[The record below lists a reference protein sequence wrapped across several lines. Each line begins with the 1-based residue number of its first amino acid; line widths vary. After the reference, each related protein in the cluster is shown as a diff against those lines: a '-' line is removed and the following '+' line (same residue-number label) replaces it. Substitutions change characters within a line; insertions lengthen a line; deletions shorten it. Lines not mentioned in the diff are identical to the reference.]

1 MSKPRYPWWSYAKS
15 MAYRYPELCARQKA
29 LHDTTITPAY
39 GGTPGGGRGRADKT
53 ADAALREL
61 PEVNRRELEAVRE
74 ALRYISTQKNA
85 DKRLEI
91 IKLYYWRKSH
101 TLYGAALKM
110 GVHEQTAKEWNG
122 EFIKKIAEN
131 FGLL

>member
-1 MSKPRYPWWSYAKS
+1 MSKPRYPWWSYCKS
-15 MAYRYPELCARQKA
+15 MAYRYPELCAKQKA

-39 GGTPGGGRGRADKT
+39 GGTPGGGGRTDKT

-61 PEVNRRELEAVRE
+61 PEVNRRELEAVRA
-74 ALRYISTQKNA
+74 ALKYISTQKNA

-91 IKLYYWRKSH
+91 INLYYWRKSH
-101 TLYGAALKM
+101 ALHGAALKT
-110 GVHEQTAKEWNG
+110 GVHEQTAKKWNR
-122 EFIKKIAEN
+122 EFIQKIAEN

>member
-15 MAYRYPELCARQKA
+15 MAYRYPELCAKQKA

-39 GGTPGGGRGRADKT
+39 GGTPGGGGRTDKT

-61 PEVNRRELEAVRE
+61 PEVNQRELAAVRE
-74 ALRYISTQKNA
+74 ALTYISTQKNA

-91 IKLYYWRKSH
+91 INLYYWKHSH
-101 TLYGAALKM
+101 TLYGSALKV
-110 GVHEQTAKEWNG
+110 GIHEQTAKEWNG

>member
-15 MAYRYPELCARQKA
+15 MAYRYPELCAKQQT
-29 LHDTTITPAY
+29 LHDTTITPSY
-39 GGTPGGGRGRADKT
+39 GSTPGSSGRIDKT

-61 PEVNRRELEAVRE
+61 PEVNRRELEAVSE
-74 ALRYISTQKNA
+74 ALRYVVAQKNG
-85 DKRLEI
+85 DKRMEVI
-91 IKLYYWRKSH
+91 NLYYWRKSH
-101 TLYGAALKM
+101 TLYGAALKV

>member
-15 MAYRYPELCARQKA
+15 MAYRYPELCAKQKA

-39 GGTPGGGRGRADKT
+39 GGTPGGGGRADKT

-61 PEVNRRELEAVRE
+61 PEVNRRELEAVRA
-74 ALRYISTQKNA
+74 ALTYISTQKNA
-85 DKRLEI
+85 DERLQV
-91 IKLYYWRKSH
+91 IKLYYWRKTN
-101 TLYGAALKM
+101 TLYGAAMKV
-110 GVHEQTAKEWNG
+110 GFHQQTVKKWNR
-122 EFIKKIAEN
+122 EFIQKIAEN